1 MGGMEFNKIFAA
13 ILVAGIIASFSGF
26 VAKKLVHP
34 HELEED
40 AYPVEGVEVVSGPAQ
55 VEQKAEPILHLIAQA
70 ESERGQKVAKAC
82 AACHSF
88 DKGGAH
94 GVGPNLWDIVRAE
107 KQAKDG
113 YAYSGVLDANGEE
126 YWTYIALN
134 KYLWK
139 PKKYAPGTKMNYIG
153 LKKPEDRAA
162 LIAWLR
168 TQAPSPA
175 SLPSE
180 AEIEAEKAELSPPEP
195 EEGNGD
201 EKEASEDGEEA
212 EQTNQE

>member
-40 AYPVEGVEVVSGPAQ
+40 AYPVEGVEVVSGGAQ
-55 VEQKAEPILHLIAQA
+55 VEQKAEPILDLIAQA
-70 ESERGQKVAKAC
+70 EAERGQKVAKAC

-94 GVGPNLWDIVRAE
+94 GVGPNIWDIVGAE

-113 YAYSGVLDANGEE
+113 YTYSGVLDANGEE

-168 TQAPSPA
+168 MQASSPA
-175 SLPSE
+175 PLPSE
-180 AEIEAEKAELSPPEP
+180 SQIEAERAELAPPEP
-195 EEGNGD
+195 ETE
-201 EKEASEDGEEA
+201 EEAEDGEET
-212 EQTNQE
+212 EQTDQE